1 MVPLD
6 LTPAIGPSVMSGALE
21 KNEASIKEATLIVVD
36 GAAEH
41 AILCP
46 ESRSKAERRLKRKLD
61 ARLMSTVVAICL
73 MNYID
78 VSCAASS

>member
-1 MVPLD
+1 
-6 LTPAIGPSVMSGALE
+6 MSGALE
-21 KNEASIKEATLIVVD
+21 KNEASIKETGLAVVD

-46 ESRSKAERRLKRKLD
+46 EARIKVERRLKRKLD
-61 ARLMSTVVAICL
+61 SRLMCTVVAICI